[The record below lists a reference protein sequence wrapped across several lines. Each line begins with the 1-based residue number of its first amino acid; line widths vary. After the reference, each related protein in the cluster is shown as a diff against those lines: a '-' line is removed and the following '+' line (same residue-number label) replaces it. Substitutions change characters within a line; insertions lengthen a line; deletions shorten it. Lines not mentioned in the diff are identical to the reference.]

1 MKRSNKTQVS
11 IERRTLETEEGTQCN
26 VRILSGLGRGKSNVI
41 YILMRS
47 QCWEREE
54 KEAKVRGAE
63 PGNQLRFIS

>member
-1 MKRSNKTQVS
+1 M
-11 IERRTLETEEGTQCN
+11 QCEN
-26 VRILSGLGRGKSNVI
+26 TVRVEAGKSNVI
-41 YILMRS
+41 LYILMRS